1 MIPEEFKQTDDL
13 GNTGF
18 YKTTVT
24 ENGNSSKFIICDI
37 YMTENGECYV
47 DLNEQTDL
55 KPGDVV
61 SDPADPNGRS
71 YAINQKKPMEGVYN
85 INKGYAVFKRI
96 EKLESANG
104 YTIVK
109 RNTGHG
115 LTVYDHI
122 VLDAAQVT
130 EGQVLYK

>member
-1 MIPEEFKQTDDL
+1 M
-13 GNTGF
+13 
-18 YKTTVT
+18 
-24 ENGNSSKFIICDI
+24 
-37 YMTENGECYV
+37 
-47 DLNEQTDL
+47 LNWL
-55 KPGDVV
+55 VFV
-61 SDPADPNGRS
+61 AFSDQNRGKSESVCR
-71 YAINQKKPMEGVYN
+71 NR
-85 INKGYAVFKRI
+85 NKGYAVFKRI